1 MIIPE
6 LSVPVLEI
14 CREVFDLVR
23 NVLTRNCL
31 YKASLLQIKIC
42 LILIICRFVV
52 SCLG

>member
-23 NVLTRNCL
+23 NVLARNGL
-31 YKASLLQIKIC
+31 YKARILQIKNYMM
-42 LILIICRFVV
+42 LIIRRFVV